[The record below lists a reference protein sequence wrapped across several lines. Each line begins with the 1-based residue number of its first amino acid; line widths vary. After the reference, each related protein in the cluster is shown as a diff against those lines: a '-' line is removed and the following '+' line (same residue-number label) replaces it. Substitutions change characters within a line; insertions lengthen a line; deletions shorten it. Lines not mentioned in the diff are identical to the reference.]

1 MLQSIYTFSF
11 IIAFIYLYISVSVF
25 KKRISVY
32 YIMLFS
38 CVMISN
44 FGYMQM
50 ISASTLEKAIQANQ
64 TTYLGAS
71 FSCVF
76 VLFCVAD
83 LCKVNLNN
91 KLKTIL
97 IIIGAIIFFLSSSY
111 GKSDLYYKDLYLV
124 EKYGGYILKKKIW
137 TSPQYFSS
145 SFSYNFRRNNCY
157 HC

>member
-76 VLFCVAD
+76 VLFCCCYDSAHCFCGKKRGFTRSKITLKERNLYALSVDFVNFWYNIGLFLILRAKFYVA
-83 LCKVNLNN
+83 NHWN
-91 KLKTIL
+91 
-97 IIIGAIIFFLSSSY
+97 
-111 GKSDLYYKDLYLV
+111 
-124 EKYGGYILKKKIW
+124 
-137 TSPQYFSS
+137 
-145 SFSYNFRRNNCY
+145 
-157 HC
+157 